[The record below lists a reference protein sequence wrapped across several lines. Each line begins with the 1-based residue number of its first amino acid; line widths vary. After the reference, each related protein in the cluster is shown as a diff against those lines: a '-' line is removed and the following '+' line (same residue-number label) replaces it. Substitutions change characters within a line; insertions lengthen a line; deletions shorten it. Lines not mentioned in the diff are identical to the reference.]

1 MNKLSDIEK
10 IALGKRLTLFRN
22 ALEMTQEEFG
32 NAIGKGRT
40 TIFSWEKGKT
50 QPPEHYMRIIEKATW
65 NRNSEPVRVNPDY
78 IRKGAEPM
86 FLPVKTF
93 TGSAQVEIGGQIKEG
108 GFIAAPPEDEVA
120 IIPDNHEKITRLRSQ
135 VADTIKKTNSHPG
148 IKVWAYAGAGNPF
161 NADPAESEPMEVLHI
176 ESLVSPRYRD
186 AFRIT
191 GISMAP
197 VIRDKAL
204 VFCDFNDKILKTGGI
219 YALNIPGEGLVVKEI
234 RSEKEEGSPMRWV
247 VYSYNEALYKPLY
260 YALNELQE
268 IGAIIGRIVLIHQ
281 ELPKEGVHIN
291 LG

>member
-161 NADPAESEPMEVLHI
+161 NADPGIMVKSDNPASGSRVVPEDRLEEEVN
-176 ESLVSPRYRD
+176 V
-186 AFRIT
+186 
-191 GISMAP
+191 
-197 VIRDKAL
+197 
-204 VFCDFNDKILKTGGI
+204 
-219 YALNIPGEGLVVKEI
+219 
-234 RSEKEEGSPMRWV
+234 
-247 VYSYNEALYKPLY
+247 
-260 YALNELQE
+260 
-268 IGAIIGRIVLIHQ
+268 IGRIAWIFGTRKPV
-281 ELPKEGVHIN
+281 KKD
-291 LG
+291 